1 MKKFNPIVKGSFEVS
16 VKYKTSSKT

>member
-16 VKYKTSSKT
+16 VKYNTSSKT